1 MFGGSEI
8 DTEHLLLGLIREGG
22 TRAGTVL
29 GGSSLT
35 HDAVSRAVRER
46 STPGPKRPTSVDLP
60 LSTAARRVLDC
71 AGDDATRMGSPHVG
85 TEHLLIGLLQQE
97 DTLAFRLLD
106 EAGVRLDKAREEAR
120 LRIHAKPAATLEGAP
135 FAKLVYLLT
144 RLDERRARYHVS
156 AFGRDAIRVEVAVP
170 GSPGW
175 SPSLPTAGLE
185 SRRTRRPVE
194 SLTTHSCSSSSNAS
208 GHPRRGTGSL
218 SRGHPQT
225 HRSGAGARRDPDAS
239 FAARRA
245 PFALACPRRR
255 PPAERRR

>member
-1 MFGGSEI
+1 MFERYTENARRVIFFARYEASMFGGSEI

-170 GSPGW
+170 GQPWMVTFFADGRVGVETYAPTGGVADDTLLQQLLERLGPPTPGN
-175 SPSLPTAGLE
+175 G
-185 SRRTRRPVE
+185 
-194 SLTTHSCSSSSNAS
+194 
-208 GHPRRGTGSL
+208 
-218 SRGHPQT
+218 
-225 HRSGAGARRDPDAS
+225 
-239 FAARRA
+239 
-245 PFALACPRRR
+245 
-255 PPAERRR
+255 